1 MQYIPRDVQTVA
13 FTGRARA
20 RAATLRAMQNKP
32 AHPMV
37 IDANPPAPSRARRVL
52 DLTIVRIVLALLMT
66 AVVGGLTNSLVFRFS
81 PERFHTGWPSLCG
94 ALAALAGY
102 TLYVRWIERRDV
114 SELGRRG
121 AVAELGA
128 GIIGGAIM
136 VAAVMGV
143 LALAGAYR
151 FGGFDAGH
159 ATLVSG
165 AAKTAFVAVFE
176 ELLVRAIIFRLIER
190 ALGTWVALTISSL
203 LFGLS
208 HMPNDSA
215 DALSV
220 VIAVVAGAFF
230 ALAFLATRRLW
241 LCIGLHAGWNFTLG
255 YIFSI
260 AVSGHPRTP
269 GLLTGDLVG
278 PYWLTG
284 GAYGIEASVLTLV
297 ALLAVGAWLLKRAA
311 ARGHLVAWSA
321 RATRRRPAA
330 ENVLSA
336 AA

>member
-1 MQYIPRDVQTVA
+1 MQLVA
-13 FTGRARA
+13 FDAHPGSS
-20 RAATLRAMQNKP
+20 AATLRAMHNTP
-32 AHPMV
+32 AHPMT
-37 IDANPPAPSRARRVL
+37 IDTAPPAAVPTRTRRLL
-52 DLTIVRIVLALLMT
+52 DLTVVRIVLALLMT
-66 AVVGGLTNSLVFRFS
+66 GLAGGLANSLVFRFS
-81 PERFHTGWPSLCG
+81 PERLHTGWPSLCG
-94 ALAALAGY
+94 AIAALAGY
-102 TLYVRWIERRDV
+102 ALYVRWIERRDV
-114 SELGRRG
+114 SEFGRRG
-121 AVAELGA
+121 APTELGA
-128 GIIGGAIM
+128 GIVGGAAM
-136 VAAVMGV
+136 VAAVMGA

-151 FGGFDAGH
+151 FGGFDATH

-176 ELLVRAIIFRLIER
+176 ELLMRAILFRLVER
-190 ALGTWVALTISSL
+190 SLGTWPALAISSL
-203 LFGLS
+203 LFGFG
-208 HMPNDSA
+208 HMPNSSA

-220 VIAVVAGAFF
+220 VIAIVAGAFF

-255 YIFSI
+255 YVFSI

-269 GLLTGDLVG
+269 GILTGDLVG

-284 GAYGIEASVLTLV
+284 GAYGIEASVLTL
-297 ALLAVGAWLLKRAA
+297 ATLLAVGAWLLQRAA

-330 ENVLSA
+330 DNVLSA